1 MSAELKPSQALA
13 IYSLVFATTEEERRP
28 YQSKLEPL
36 KAKERNELVQQG
48 LLEVEEAK
56 PQGKRVSLTDK
67 GWAWAA
73 EHLGSSDLTKSR
85 ATVKT
90 LQAVLLRLR
99 DHLAANDASLAS
111 FVEPEL
117 EPKTLRVVALAA
129 AAPIAPAP
137 AGKPAELATRI
148 RSTCLDLGQGVTRKR
163 VRLREL
169 RDRLPDVPRERLDR
183 ELIQLQDAGALVL
196 YRIDDPT
203 DIKLEDERAAL
214 HVAGAPHHILYLEH

>member
-13 IYSLVFATTEEERRP
+13 IYSLVFATTESERRP

-36 KAKERNELVQQG
+36 SAAERNDLVQRG
-48 LLEVEEAK
+48 LLEVESVK

-73 EHLGSSDLTKSR
+73 EHLGSTDLTKSR

-99 DHLAANDASLAS
+99 DHLAANDTNLAS
-111 FVEPEL
+111 FVTPEM
-117 EPKTLRVVALAA
+117 EPKTWPFAA
-129 AAPIAPAP
+129 VEAPGA
-137 AGKPAELATRI
+137 LATRI
-148 RSTCLDLGQGVTRKR
+148 RSACLDLGQGATKKR

-203 DIKLEDERAAL
+203 DIKAEDQRAAL
-214 HVAGAPHHILYLEH
+214 QVAGAPHHILYLEH